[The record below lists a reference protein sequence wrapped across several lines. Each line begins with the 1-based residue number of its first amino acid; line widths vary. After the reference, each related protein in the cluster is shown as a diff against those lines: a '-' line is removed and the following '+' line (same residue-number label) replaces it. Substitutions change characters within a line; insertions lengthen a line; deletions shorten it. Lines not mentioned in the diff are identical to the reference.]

1 MKRTPSAFTLIE
13 LLVVI
18 SIIAMLASLMMPAIR
33 SGLEQAKK
41 AKCMSNLTQIGNA
54 VQQYIADPE
63 NGHRYPPIYN
73 ANASFN
79 SNTLANTNI
88 SAGEALKP
96 LNVLANYG
104 VTLALLTCPSDRA
117 PDTNY
122 GSYIWS
128 PIVQEE
134 QPEDVHI
141 YTPGGVFT
149 VQKLSR
155 LTVCTDNGRPHRGKF
170 NVLRADGHVDSKP

>member
-1 MKRTPSAFTLIE
+1 MKRPPNAFTLIE

-18 SIIAMLASLMMPAIR
+18 SIIGMLASLLLPAIR

-41 AKCMSNLTQIGNA
+41 AKCVSNLTQIGNA

-63 NGHRYPPIYN
+63 NGHRYPPVY
-73 ANASFN
+73 SV
-79 SNTLANTNI
+79 SVSSGDM
-88 SAGEALKP
+88 SAGTAPTAP
-96 LNVLANYG
+96 LTPLACLGNYG
-104 VTLALLTCPSDRA
+104 VTLPLITCPSDKS

-128 PIVQEE
+128 PILQGEL
-134 QPEDVHI
+134 PEDVHI

-155 LTVCTDNGRPHRGKF
+155 LTVCTDNGQPHRGKF

>member
-1 MKRTPSAFTLIE
+1 MKRTPSAFTLVE

-63 NGHRYPPIYN
+63 NGHRYPPIYSVSVSS
-73 ANASFN
+73 ADM
-79 SNTLANTNI
+79 
-88 SAGEALKP
+88 SAGTAPTAP
-96 LNVLANYG
+96 LTPLSCLGNYG
-104 VTLALLTCPSDRA
+104 ITLPVLSCPSDKS

-128 PIVQEE
+128 PILQGE

-141 YTPGGVFT
+141 YTPGGIFT
-149 VQKLSR
+149 VSSLSKM
-155 LTVCTDNGRPHRGKF
+155 TVCTDVGRPHLRKF
-170 NVLRADGHVDSKP
+170 NVLKADGHVESRP